1 MYIAFG
7 VLAVLIP
14 VIILGLIVWGIA
26 ALMNKQKSAD
36 GTPSKPQAVD
46 VMYYIGMFIT
56 LSTSVGALVGLIF
69 AAIEHRFKD
78 VLEVAQYY
86 NELQVGEDVRMSV
99 ALIFV
104 VFPIYIVLAWL
115 TSKRIHEDLD
125 RASLLVR
132 KIYTYGII
140 LITSLTL
147 AGTLVS
153 IIYNY
158 LSGELFVRFGP
169 KALSLIVIASAVLGY
184 HIYNLRRNY
193 SVVTKVPLVMAVSA
207 SLFVALSVVLSIA
220 ETGSPSHIRKVRF
233 DDKRLVDLSNIQ
245 SQILNKWQQTGVLP
259 ENLAALNNEVGGS
272 IVPVDPKTK
281 KAYEYKVISN
291 STLVEEESTQYGNML
306 SKKKKATTPAV
317 FEICAT
323 FETVR
328 DVAKRTGQDEYGYKG
343 GMTNS
348 SYPSSYRLDYGYYS
362 NDMSNPTWD
371 HQAERTCYTRTIN
384 PDQYQIYGY

>member
-7 VLAVLIP
+7 VLAVLVP
-14 VIILGLIVWGIA
+14 VIILALIVWGIA
-26 ALMNKQKSAD
+26 ALMTKQKTAD
-36 GTPSKPQAVD
+36 NTPSKPQAVD
-46 VMYYIGMFIT
+46 VMYYIGMFIA

-78 VLEVAQYY
+78 VLEISQYY

-99 ALIFV
+99 AMIFV

-193 SVVTKVPLVMAVSA
+193 SVVTKVPLVMAICA
-207 SLFVALSVVLSIA
+207 SLFVATSVVLSIA

-245 SQILNKWQQTGVLP
+245 SQILSKWQQTGVLP
-259 ENLAALNNEVGGS
+259 ENLASLNNEVGGN

-281 KAYEYKVISN
+281 KAYEYKVITN
-291 STLVEEESTQYGNML
+291 STLVEEESSQFGNVV

-343 GMTNS
+343 GVTNS
-348 SYPSSYRLDYGYYS
+348 SYPSSYRLDYSYYT
-362 NDMSNPTWD
+362 NDSSNPTWD
-371 HQAERTCYTRTIN
+371 HGAERTCYTRTIN